1 MSPTYEPQQRYGEH
15 IKNLWGSPSSESVF
29 SVMAQTAVSQAVAQ
43 NVPEGNR
50 TLLEK
55 RWIDFFTYIG
65 LPVEVISESLNGV
78 CSPDVV
84 RAIQESAESQN
95 AVVEMRIEY
104 KNSIQA
110 PPPYPYTD
118 DRRSA
123 DDPTRRENRSHGA
136 LYDLGIDTDMSWSTW
151 RDEDLAY
158 LDYISSEYSG
168 KSMPAD
174 LLAYYILF
182 TPLET
187 RSCVRAYA
195 RVKSGAK
202 KHYDSPVPC
211 PYVLSYGD
219 YVQAGL
225 SRRFTAINP
234 TYLYNPLPI
243 SADEHPL
250 SALSRMEGMEHPCID
265 TEKLSN
271 DAGHTV
277 TPQSLTLSMVWCGA
291 SREYTQKVVG
301 ASFGIALTNVNK
313 MLTDTVKTRRDGGM
327 GAPQP
332 VSYISPDS
340 KAPLTAYHPNV
351 YYKPTISF
359 TGRNGKSYTIKPW
372 ENVTQRYT
380 GVSLNERRYLEM
392 LSLNYPAREVAR
404 YVALYTPSKDFNGFT
419 RGVTVEDY
427 LDKAKRTPEEMEC
440 VTEPCPYPVPFEAV
454 YDTSTETVLYYEHLN
469 ALGGSAINTDW
480 DFHAAFTAGKPTPEE
495 APLTVETEQEEPPV
509 KNDEEATVE
518 TSSQQVDEV
527 AKPAATKD
535 EFMESMFRLV
545 TKKPAKV
552 TVLKE
557 VSAPPQE
564 APPQEN
570 TTANLPTQKE
580 VSEVTQGK
588 KQETPRVAKP
598 KQKMANSLP
607 TKNCVADGQ
616 QSLFNES
623 ITVYKPLPGDS
634 KLAINFALPEIQEH
648 TDHGALSRAQQEEE
662 RVARATPFPP
672 LPAPPKHT
680 GPTLGDVSVK
690 TSRAVPTVMQRIIEA
705 NEEKV
710 LNAPLSVVAQMLN
723 ISAMDVVTVLTRE
736 HGWDSAIEGL
746 AALVSLHPDTMFSTF
761 VKRIDQNI
769 PFSAVPQLA
778 GVTMQEAMKTL
789 ISANAGLNLQSVP
802 LSLIAEALGKTQ
814 EAIIVDSVGLGSLL

>member
-65 LPVEVISESLNGV
+65 LPVEVISESLNGL
-78 CSPDVV
+78 CSPEVV

-182 TPLET
+182 TPMET

-243 SADEHPL
+243 SADEHAL

-351 YYKPTISF
+351 YYKPSISF

-427 LDKAKRTPEEMEC
+427 LDKAKRTPEEMVC
-440 VTEPCPYPVPFEAV
+440 VAEPCPYPVPFEAV
-454 YDTSTETVLYYEHLN
+454 YDPSTETVLYYEHLN

-535 EFMESMFRLV
+535 EFMESMVRLV

-588 KQETPRVAKP
+588 KQETPGVAKP
-598 KQKMANSLP
+598 KPKMANSLSA
-607 TKNCVADGQ
+607 KNCVADGQ

-705 NEEKV
+705 NEEKM

-761 VKRIDQNI
+761 VKRIDPNI

>member
-15 IKNLWGSPSSESVF
+15 IKNLWGSPSSESIF

-43 NVPEGNR
+43 NVPDGNR

-65 LPVEVISESLNGV
+65 LPVEVISESLNGI
-78 CSPDVV
+78 CSPEVV
-84 RAIQESAESQN
+84 RSIQESAESQN
-95 AVVEMRIEY
+95 AVLEMRIEY

-136 LYDLGIDTDMSWSTW
+136 LYDLGIDTDMSWSVW

-182 TPLET
+182 TPMET

-195 RVKSGAK
+195 RLKSGVK

-243 SADEHPL
+243 SADEHAL

-313 MLTDTVKTRRDGGM
+313 MLTDTVKTRCHGGM

-332 VSYISPDS
+332 VSHTSPDS

-427 LDKAKRTPEEMEC
+427 LDKAKRTPEEMVC
-440 VTEPCPYPVPFEAV
+440 VAEPCPYPVPFEAV
-454 YDTSTETVLYYEHLN
+454 YDPSTETVLYYEHLN

-480 DFHAAFTAGKPTPEE
+480 DFHAAFATSKPTPKE
-495 APLTVETEQEEPPV
+495 ALLTVKAVQEEPPV

-527 AKPAATKD
+527 ADPAATKD
-535 EFMESMFRLV
+535 EFMESMVRLV

-552 TVLKE
+552 KAFEE

-564 APPQEN
+564 APQQES
-570 TTANLPTQKE
+570 AAVKLPTQEE
-580 VSEVTQGK
+580 VSEVTQEK
-588 KQETPRVAKP
+588 KQEPPRVAKP
-598 KQKMANSLP
+598 KPKMANRLP
-607 TKNCVADGQ
+607 DKSGVADGQ

-761 VKRIDQNI
+761 VKRLDPNI

>member
-1 MSPTYEPQQRYGEH
+1 MSPTYEPQQRYGER

-78 CSPDVV
+78 CSPEVV
-84 RAIQESAESQN
+84 RAIQESAKSQN

-182 TPLET
+182 TPMET

-243 SADEHPL
+243 SADEHAL

-332 VSYISPDS
+332 VFYISPGS

-535 EFMESMFRLV
+535 EFMESMVRLV

-778 GVTMQEAMKTL
+778 GITMQEAMKTL

>member
-15 IKNLWGSPSSESVF
+15 IKNLWGSPRSESVF
-29 SVMAQTAVSQAVAQ
+29 NVMAQTAVSQAVAQ
-43 NVPEGNR
+43 NVPDGNR

-55 RWIDFFTYIG
+55 RWIGFFTYIG
-65 LPVEVISESLNGV
+65 LPVEVISESLNGI
-78 CSPDVV
+78 CSPEVV

-136 LYDLGIDTDMSWSTW
+136 LYDLGIDTDMSWSVW

-158 LDYISSEYSG
+158 LDYISGEYSG

-182 TPLET
+182 TPMET
-187 RSCVRAYA
+187 RSCVRAYT

-211 PYVLSYGD
+211 PYVLSYSD

-234 TYLYNPLPI
+234 AYLYNPLPI
-243 SADEHPL
+243 SAGEHAL
-250 SALSRMEGMEHPCID
+250 SALSRMESMEHPCID

-277 TPQSLTLSMVWCGA
+277 TPQNLTLSMVWCGA

-301 ASFGIALTNVNK
+301 ASFGVALTNVNK
-313 MLTDTVKTRRDGGM
+313 MLTDTVKTRCDGGM

-359 TGRNGKSYTIKPW
+359 TGRNGKSYTFKPW

-427 LDKAKRTPEEMEC
+427 LDKAKRTPEEMVC
-440 VTEPCPYPVPFEAV
+440 VAEPCPYPVPFEAV
-454 YDTSTETVLYYEHLN
+454 YDPSTETVLYYEHLN

-480 DFHAAFTAGKPTPEE
+480 DFHATFVTSKPTPEE
-495 APLTVETEQEEPPV
+495 ALLTVETVQEEPPV
-509 KNDEEATVE
+509 KNDEEVTVE

-535 EFMESMFRLV
+535 EFMESMVRLV
-545 TKKPAKV
+545 TKKPAKAKV
-552 TVLKE
+552 FEE

-564 APPQEN
+564 TPQQES
-570 TTANLPTQKE
+570 TTVKLPTQEE
-580 VSEVTQGK
+580 VSEVTQEK
-588 KQETPRVAKP
+588 KPEPPRVAKP
-598 KQKMANSLP
+598 KPKMANRLP
-607 TKNCVADGQ
+607 AKSGVADGQ

-672 LPAPPKHT
+672 LPDPPKHT

-746 AALVSLHPDTMFSTF
+746 AALVSLHPDAMFSTF
-761 VKRIDQNI
+761 VKRLDSNI